1 MAKKNSDEYWKQREA
16 DERKW
21 IDSNIKSDAD
31 FDKIIQKHYDKLVQN
46 INKDISEQYV
56 KYAGREGISLSEAQK
71 AVSRHDVQ
79 AFSSEAKETVARARE
94 IFKKKGSVAYS
105 DFESSLNQRLRLYN
119 ATMRI
124 NRLEYLKAN
133 LGLELLNTNIDVGSE
148 LAERLKEG
156 YSGEVRRQS
165 GILGEAMGSTNIKNA
180 SKIVM
185 AQTKNA
191 NFSDRL
197 WSNSDVLKTKLDSIL
212 TQQYVQGINPRV
224 IATKL
229 RPLLA
234 DNVKNARYV
243 TERLARTES
252 ARVAA
257 TAQLESFKKYGYKY
271 VKWIAEPSACKICAS
286 IASSNDGVY
295 PLKDV
300 PYLPAHANCRCSIS
314 AWSGDVNDVKNEIK
328 NDIKTIETPD
338 SDIIASFDKTNIK
351 EALGNKHYKLFTDSI
366 SDVTDPRVRKL
377 LSRYGSEVEFNP
389 LTKSGRNY
397 VSGKTINLTEQA
409 FISSSDRVGMQ
420 TVYHE
425 ISHAIDNMSM
435 EKALGKG
442 SMPTGRMI
450 KSKIGR
456 TVTHY
461 QEMFYRVSNNPELAL
476 GDNIKRDFWYYINKN
491 TSKAPIDLG
500 AKPRKKAE
508 KAIWETESDK
518 TWAGRKKIIEYI
530 ENMRDTALSKPKKY
544 NDVSDMIEGTGYSS
558 RDYPWSFGHGQSYWK
573 DFGNEEAEFFAEY
586 NSAKATNPESAK
598 LIQEMFPNATK
609 IVDDLVDQITKEGL

>member
-1 MAKKNSDEYWKQREA
+1 MVKRKNSDDYWKKREA

-21 IDSNIKSDAD
+21 IDSNIKNDAD

-56 KYAGREGISLSEAQK
+56 KYAGREGISLAEAQK

-133 LGLELLNTNIDVGSE
+133 LGLELINTNIDVGSE

-156 YSGEVRRQS
+156 YSGEARRQA
-165 GILGEAMGSTNIKNA
+165 GILGEAMGNTNIKNA

-271 VKWIAEPSACKICAS
+271 VKWIAEPSACKICVS
-286 IASSNDGVY
+286 IASTNDGIY
-295 PLKDV
+295 SLKDV

-314 AWSGDVNDVKNEIK
+314 AWSGDVGNLKDTTNETSGGNKTTSEVPNLLNDKIVQAVGKEHAKNINAILNKAPKDIQNVWKKYAKNVDVEIRQKVKSSGGGNAFYNRNENKIVLQPEHLTQAKQKEK
-328 NDIKTIETPD
+328 NYSTFFHEMGHAIDFNAEKDGSGFFSANSDFYEDVVESGSNLLKNITKKFVSNVKD
-338 SDIIASFDKTNIK
+338 SDISYVNGKPRYQFVFDVKVGKNGKITSAS
-351 EALGNKHYKLFTDSI
+351 AQ
-366 SDVTDPRVRKL
+366 
-377 LSRYGSEVEFNP
+377 P
-389 LTKSGRNY
+389 L
-397 VSGKTINLTEQA
+397 
-409 FISSSDRVGMQ
+409 
-420 TVYHE
+420 
-425 ISHAIDNMSM
+425 AI
-435 EKALGKG
+435 
-442 SMPTGRMI
+442 
-450 KSKIGR
+450 
-456 TVTHY
+456 
-461 QEMFYRVSNNPELAL
+461 
-476 GDNIKRDFWYYINKN
+476 RDFLSSVKEKYGHYTEAWSINPHARDELLDIGDIL
-491 TSKAPIDLG
+491 SG
-500 AKPRKKAE
+500 ATK
-508 KAIWETESDK
+508 
-518 TWAGRKKIIEYI
+518 G
-530 ENMRDTALSKPKKY
+530 KY
-544 NDVSDMIEGTGYSS
+544 NDWLPGSHTST
-558 RDYPWSFGHGQSYWK
+558 YWK
-573 DFGNEEAEFFAEY
+573 KSGNDGRVTEAFAELTQAY
-586 NSAKATNPESAK
+586 IANPTTLNIIKGEMPDLYKAYLKTIK
-598 LIQEMFPNATK
+598 KML
-609 IVDDLVDQITKEGL
+609 